1 MTKLIL
7 EAEPLA
13 DLQALLAA
21 YNGDVAALD
30 HAIRTARA
38 AGASRHAILC
48 TARAIPVTPARL
60 RLIRALLEQTEP

>member
-21 YNGDVAALD
+21 YSGDVATLD
-30 HAIRTARA
+30 RAIRHARA
-38 AGASRHAILC
+38 VGASEDAIIRI
-48 TARAIPVTPARL
+48 AQAIPVTPTLL
-60 RLIRALLEQTEP
+60 RLIRALLTDS